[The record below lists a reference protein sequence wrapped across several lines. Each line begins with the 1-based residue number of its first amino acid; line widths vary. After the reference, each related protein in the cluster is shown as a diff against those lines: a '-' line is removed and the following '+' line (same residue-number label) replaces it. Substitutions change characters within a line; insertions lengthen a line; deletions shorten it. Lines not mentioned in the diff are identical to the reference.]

1 MSNCDIVNTDILLPG
16 ENIDMDEART
26 QNLDLSVVV
35 VANLFNLMVVGLM
48 LARVAHIDYDLGI
61 PLIVM
66 AVLLITASIFNISW
80 KREKWF
86 YILPLILA
94 ASLLFEWCLDY
105 LFKIEFRS
113 TWLLGPYLL
122 LFYVGQMGMIGY
134 SFLVK
139 KGYGIVTLA
148 TYFLSLAATAYSYVN
163 VGHGI

>member
-1 MSNCDIVNTDILLPG
+1 MILQILIYSSLG
-16 ENIDMDEART
+16 GNIDMNEART

-48 LARVAHIDYDLGI
+48 LARVAHIDYDLGV

-66 AVLLITASIFNISW
+66 AVLLIAASVFNITR

-86 YILPLILA
+86 SILPLILA
-94 ASLLFEWCLDY
+94 TYLLFEWCLDY
-105 LFKIEFRS
+105 LLKIEFRS

-122 LFYVGQMGMIGY
+122 LFYAGQMGMIGF

-139 KGYGIVTLA
+139 KGYGVVTLV

-163 VGHGI
+163 VGHGL